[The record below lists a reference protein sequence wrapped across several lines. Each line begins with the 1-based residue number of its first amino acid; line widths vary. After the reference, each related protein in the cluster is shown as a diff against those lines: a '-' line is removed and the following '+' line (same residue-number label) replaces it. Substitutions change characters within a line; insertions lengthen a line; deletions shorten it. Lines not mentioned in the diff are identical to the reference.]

1 MKKSAFYGIIIEANG
16 GGKMF
21 FLNRLFFRK
30 RKSDKATAADFAKI
44 DKRSIK
50 YVSERDPDNYGER
63 ILGKNGALN
72 IVDKDIV
79 IVCEGREVF
88 RCKKAGSII
97 AELISLAGVVITGDD
112 VYTGERKTVTAY
124 YQYYRK

>member
-1 MKKSAFYGIIIEANG
+1 
-16 GGKMF
+16 MF
-21 FLNRLFFRK
+21 FRR
-30 RKSDKATAADFAKI
+30 RKSDKARAADFAKI
-44 DKRSIK
+44 DKRSIN
-50 YVSERDPDNYGER
+50 YVSERDTADYGER
-63 ILGKNGALN
+63 LIGKNGALN
-72 IVDKDIV
+72 IVDNDIV

-88 RCKKAGSII
+88 RCKKAGAVI